1 MADPEGL
8 GFRREG
14 LIYIDLWKR
23 VTGMMTRMGKQ
34 GVIFWTGKGASAR
47 VPALAARLA
56 VAVLCAAGWAA
67 AAKNVA
73 DKPRILQ
80 TNFAGDNITVIDPAT
95 NKVVGNIPGIE
106 VNHGVVVAPDGLH
119 IYVSSEADNT
129 LDIVDARTYEVINRI
144 PLSGHPNNIGI
155 GRDGKKVY
163 VTIIN
168 GKGGVDVIDTASQ
181 KDVKTIPTGTF
192 THNAYVTP
200 DGKYVLAG
208 SHMDKNIKVIDAQT
222 DEVVWTIPMDLG
234 VRPIVVSTNPD
245 GSSKWIFMQLTNFN
259 GFSVMDFAT
268 RKEISR
274 IKLPDIT
281 PGKTLVPGGG
291 EVSHGLAITK
301 DQKTLVVSSR
311 VNSAVYFYSI
321 PDLKLLGSTDLS
333 GKGAAWMSLSLDSKT
348 AYISNSMSNTVSAI
362 DVASMKEVALIPV
375 GFVPKRNV
383 AAMLPR

>member
-1 MADPEGL
+1 MDANT
-8 GFRREG
+8 F
-14 LIYIDLWKR
+14 K
-23 VTGMMTRMGKQ
+23 
-34 GVIFWTGKGASAR
+34 VIT
-47 VPALAARLA
+47 
-56 VAVLCAAGWAA
+56 
-67 AAKNVA
+67 
-73 DKPRILQ
+73 
-80 TNFAGDNITVIDPAT
+80 
-95 NKVVGNIPGIE
+95 
-106 VNHGVVVAPDGLH
+106 
-119 IYVSSEADNT
+119 
-129 LDIVDARTYEVINRI
+129 RI

-155 GRDGKKVY
+155 GRDGRKVY
-163 VTIIN
+163 VTIIS

-181 KDVKTIPTGTF
+181 KDVKTIETGTF

-222 DEVVWTIPMDLG
+222 DEVVGTIPMDLG
-234 VRPIVVSTNPD
+234 VRPIAVSTNPD

-259 GFSVMDFAT
+259 GFAVMDFAT
-268 RKEISR
+268 RKEINR

-311 VNSAVYFYSI
+311 VNSAVYFYSL
-321 PDLKLLGSTDLS
+321 PDLALLGSTDLS

-362 DVASMKEVALIPV
+362 DIASMKEVALIPV

>member
-1 MADPEGL
+1 MITRTI
-8 GFRREG
+8 RRAAA
-14 LIYIDLWKR
+14 
-23 VTGMMTRMGKQ
+23 V
-34 GVIFWTGKGASAR
+34 GAAG
-47 VPALAARLA
+47 ALAAL
-56 VAVLCAAGWAA
+56 VLCAASWAGA
-67 AAKNVA
+67 GAAKDVA
-73 DKPRILQ
+73 NKPRILQ
-80 TNFAGDNITVIDPAT
+80 TNFAGDNITLIDPTT
-95 NKVVGNIPGIE
+95 NKVVGSIPGIE
-106 VNHGVVVAPDGLH
+106 VNHGVVVAPDGMH

-129 LDIVDARTYEVINRI
+129 LDIVDAKTFEVINRI
-144 PLSGHPNNIGI
+144 ALSGHPNNIGI
-155 GRDGKKVY
+155 SRDGRKVY

-245 GSSKWIFMQLTNFN
+245 GSSKWIVMQLTNFN
-259 GFSVMDFAT
+259 GFSVMDFDT
-268 RKEISR
+268 RKELKR

-281 PGKTLVPGGG
+281 PGKKLVPGGG
-291 EVSHGLAITK
+291 EVSHGLAITA

-311 VNSAVYFYSI
+311 VNSAVYFYSL
-321 PDLKLLGSTDLS
+321 PDLALLGSTDLS

-362 DVASMKEVALIPV
+362 DIASMKEVALIPV
-375 GFVPKRNV
+375 GYVPKRNV
-383 AAMLPR
+383 AALLPR

>member
-1 MADPEGL
+1 MD
-8 GFRREG
+8 
-14 LIYIDLWKR
+14 
-23 VTGMMTRMGKQ
+23 
-34 GVIFWTGKGASAR
+34 
-47 VPALAARLA
+47 
-56 VAVLCAAGWAA
+56 
-67 AAKNVA
+67 AKTF
-73 DKPRILQ
+73 K
-80 TNFAGDNITVIDPAT
+80 
-95 NKVVGNIPGIE
+95 
-106 VNHGVVVAPDGLH
+106 
-119 IYVSSEADNT
+119 
-129 LDIVDARTYEVINRI
+129 VINRI
-144 PLSGHPNNIGI
+144 ALSGHPNNIGI
-155 GRDGKKVY
+155 GRDGRKVY

-259 GFSVMDFAT
+259 GFSVMDFDT
-268 RKEISR
+268 RKELKR

-281 PGKTLVPGGG
+281 PGKKLVPGGG
-291 EVSHGLAITK
+291 EVSHGLAITA

-311 VNSAVYFYSI
+311 VNSAVYFYSL
-321 PDLKLLGSTDLS
+321 PDLVLLGSTDLS

-362 DVASMKEVALIPV
+362 DIASMKEVALIPV
-375 GFVPKRNV
+375 GYVPKRNV
-383 AAMLPR
+383 AALLPR